1 MVPTCINVYIH
12 LYIHANFFFFGGG
25 GGGGEEGEG
34 MYIPKYRYVCLETQF
49 THPYRIEWV
58 ISPSTL
64 CSKVEDFC
72 LVPKSIGRYYVQIC
86 KLKAIKF
93 LPS

>member
-12 LYIHANFFFFGGG
+12 LYIHAIFFFGG

-49 THPYRIEWV
+49 THPYRIE
-58 ISPSTL
+58 
-64 CSKVEDFC
+64 
-72 LVPKSIGRYYVQIC
+72 
-86 KLKAIKF
+86 
-93 LPS
+93 